1 MRFGDRGNGRVE
13 ALSDGVI
20 GVAITLLVL
29 NLMVDPGTDAALT
42 TELRERWP
50 AFAAYG
56 ASFVIVGALWLNH
69 YHLFRMSVGVDR
81 RVMIYNLALL
91 GFVTALPFTTWAYA
105 GYVLGGGANA
115 RTAAILYGVVM
126 EGIAIAFLLILLR
139 LLRKGLIDDR
149 VPPEQTRRLLFHYR
163 LRVAIYLLIIV
174 VGVINPAIMLVLYL
188 VIIGFSSG
196 PLLRALEFEPA
207 AP

>member
-1 MRFGDRGNGRVE
+1 MGKGRIE

-20 GVAITLLVL
+20 GVALTLLVL
-29 NLMVDPGTDAALT
+29 DLMVKPRLETPLIVQ
-42 TELRERWP
+42 LHERWP
-50 AFAAYG
+50 AFAAYL
-56 ASFVIVGALWLNH
+56 ASLVIVGAIWLNH
-69 YHLFRMSVGVDR
+69 YHLFRLTIGVDR

-174 VGVINPAIMLVLYL
+174 VGVINPAIMLVLYV